1 MLDNYLIIIEKSKDG
16 YGAYCPD
23 VEGCVAVGD
32 TAEEAK
38 KEFLS
43 ALELHFQGL
52 KEDGLP
58 IPKPSSTF
66 AYSSGDCSGVLNVR
80 TKKSTHL
87 KLIKLAEQENVSV
100 SHLVND
106 AIIKQYG

>member
-1 MLDNYLIIIEKSKDG
+1 MLENYLIIIEKSKDG

-23 VEGCVAVGD
+23 VPGCVAIGD
-32 TAEEAK
+32 TIEEAR
-38 KEFLS
+38 KEFLT
-43 ALELHFQGL
+43 ALEIHFEGL
-52 KEDGLP
+52 KADGLV
-58 IPKPSSTF
+58 IPQPTSSF
-66 AYSSGDCSGVLNVR
+66 AFTSDDCSGVLNVR

-87 KLIKLAEQENVSV
+87 KLIKLAEKENVSV

>member
-1 MLDNYLIIIEKSKDG
+1 MANYMIIIEKAGKNYS
-16 YGAYCPD
+16 AYSPD
-23 VEGCVAVGD
+23 VDGCMATGKTVED
-32 TAEEAK
+32 AK
-38 KEFLS
+38 KNY
-43 ALELHFQGL
+43 LETLAFHFEGL

-58 IPKPSSTF
+58 IPQPTSAF
-66 AYSSGDCSGVLNVR
+66 AFTSDDCSGVLNVR

-87 KLIKLAEQENVSV
+87 KLIKLAEKEKVSV

>member
-1 MLDNYLIIIEKSKDG
+1 MLDNYLIIIEKSEDG

-23 VEGCVAVGD
+23 VPGCAAVGD
-32 TAEEAK
+32 TPEEAR
-38 KEFLS
+38 KEFLA
-43 ALELHFQGL
+43 ALELHFEGL

-58 IPKPSSTF
+58 IPEPSSSF
-66 AYSSGDCSGVLNVR
+66 AFSSEDCTGVLNIR
-80 TKKSTHL
+80 CKKSTHL
-87 KLIKLAEQENVSV
+87 KLVKLAEKENVSV

>member
-1 MLDNYLIIIEKSKDG
+1 MTDNYLIIIEKSQNG

-23 VEGCVAVGD
+23 VPGCVAFGD
-32 TAEEAK
+32 TQEETR

-43 ALELHFQGL
+43 ALELHIKGL
-52 KEDGLP
+52 EEDGLP
-58 IPKPSSTF
+58 IPHASSSF
-66 AYSSGDCSGVLNVR
+66 AFSSDDCTGVLNIR

-87 KLIKLAEQENVSV
+87 KLIKLAEKENVSV

>member
-1 MLDNYLIIIEKSKDG
+1 MENYLIIIEKSENG
-16 YGAYCPD
+16 YSAYSPD
-23 VEGCVAVGD
+23 VPGCAAAGS
-32 TAEEAK
+32 TADEARS
-38 KEFLS
+38 EFLS
-43 ALELHFQGL
+43 ALEFHFEGL

-58 IPKPSSTF
+58 IPKASSSF
-66 AYSSGDCSGVLNVR
+66 AFTSDDCSGVLNIR

-100 SHLVND
+100 SHLVNG

>member
-1 MLDNYLIIIEKSKDG
+1 MDNYLIIIEKSDDG

-23 VEGCVAVGD
+23 VPGCVAAGD
-32 TAEEAK
+32 TVGEARK
-38 KEFLS
+38 NFLE
-43 ALELHFQGL
+43 ALEFHFEGL
-52 KEDGLP
+52 KEDGLE
-58 IPKPSSTF
+58 IPKPSSSF
-66 AYSSGDCSGVLNVR
+66 AFSSEDCTGVLNVR

-87 KLIKLAEQENVSV
+87 KLIKIAEKENVSI

>member
-1 MLDNYLIIIEKSKDG
+1 MDNYLIIIERQENNFS
-16 YGAYCPD
+16 AYCPD
-23 VEGCVAVGD
+23 VDGCIATGA
-32 TAEEAK
+32 TADEARK
-38 KEFLS
+38 NFLE
-43 ALELHFQGL
+43 ALEFHFEGL
-52 KEDGLP
+52 QEDGLE
-58 IPKPSSTF
+58 IPKPNSTF
-66 AYSSGDCSGVLNVR
+66 AFSSADCTGVLNIR

>member
-1 MLDNYLIIIEKSKDG
+1 MLENYLIIIEKSQDG

-23 VEGCVAVGD
+23 VTGCVAFGE
-32 TAEEAK
+32 TPEEAR
-38 KEFLS
+38 KEFLQ
-43 ALELHFQGL
+43 ALEFHFEGL

-58 IPKPSSTF
+58 IPKPTSSF
-66 AYSSGDCSGVLNVR
+66 AFTSDDCSGILNVR

-87 KLIKLAEQENVSV
+87 KLIKLAEKENVSV

>member
-1 MLDNYLIIIEKSKDG
+1 LKNKKNNYS
-16 YGAYCPD
+16 AYCPD
-23 VEGCVAVGD
+23 VDGCVATGETPD
-32 TAEEAK
+32 IARK
-38 KEFLS
+38 NFLE
-43 ALELHFQGL
+43 ALEFHFEGL

-58 IPKPSSTF
+58 IPKPTSSF
-66 AYSSGDCSGVLNVR
+66 AFSSDDCSGVLNIR

-87 KLIKLAEQENVSV
+87 KLIKLAEQEHVSV

>member
-1 MLDNYLIIIEKSKDG
+1 MEDYLIIIEESENG

-23 VEGCVAVGD
+23 IPGCVALGD
-32 TAEEAK
+32 TPEETR
-38 KEFLS
+38 KEFLE
-43 ALELHFQGL
+43 ALKLHFEGL
-52 KEDGLP
+52 REDGLP
-58 IPKPSSTF
+58 IPTPKTKF
-66 AYSSGDCSGVLNVR
+66 AFTSDDCTGVLNVR

-87 KLIKLAEQENVSV
+87 KLIKIAEKENVSV

>member
-1 MLDNYLIIIEKSKDG
+1 MLDNYLIIIEKSEDG

-23 VEGCVAVGD
+23 VAGCVAVGD
-32 TAEEAK
+32 TPEEAR
-38 KEFLS
+38 KEFLT

-58 IPKPSSTF
+58 IPQPTTSF
-66 AYSSGDCSGVLNVR
+66 AFTSEDCTGILNIR

-87 KLIKLAEQENVSV
+87 KLIKLAEKEKVSV

>member
-1 MLDNYLIIIEKSKDG
+1 MQNYLIIIEKQENNYS
-16 YGAYCPD
+16 AYCPD
-23 VEGCVAVGD
+23 VDGCIATGETPEGARKNFM
-32 TAEEAK
+32 E
-38 KEFLS
+38 
-43 ALELHFQGL
+43 ALELHFEGL

-58 IPKPSSTF
+58 IPQPNSTF
-66 AYSSGDCSGVLNVR
+66 AFSSADCTGVLNVR

>member
-1 MLDNYLIIIEKSKDG
+1 MLDNYLIIIEKQENNYS
-16 YGAYCPD
+16 AYCPD
-23 VEGCVAVGD
+23 VDGCIATGK
-32 TAEEAK
+32 TENEARK
-38 KEFLS
+38 NFLE
-43 ALELHFQGL
+43 ALSFHFEGL

-66 AYSSGDCSGVLNVR
+66 AFASEDCTGVLNVR

-87 KLIKLAEQENVSV
+87 KLIMIAEKENVSI

>member
-1 MLDNYLIIIEKSKDG
+1 MLENYLIIIEKSEDG

-23 VEGCVAVGD
+23 VPGCIAVGD
-32 TAEEAK
+32 TPDEAR
-38 KEFLS
+38 KEFLE
-43 ALELHFQGL
+43 ALEFHFEGL

-58 IPKPSSTF
+58 IPQPSSSF
-66 AYSSGDCSGVLNVR
+66 AFTSDDCSGIIQFR

-87 KLIKLAEQENVSV
+87 KLIKLAESENVSV

>member
-1 MLDNYLIIIEKSKDG
+1 MDNYLIIIEKTENG
-16 YGAYCPD
+16 YSAYSPD
-23 VEGCVAVGD
+23 IQGCAAAGSTPD
-32 TAEEAK
+32 DARR
-38 KEFLS
+38 EFLS
-43 ALELHFQGL
+43 ALEFHIQGL

-58 IPKPSSTF
+58 IPKSSAAF
-66 AYSSGDCSGVLNVR
+66 AFTSDDCSGVLNVR

-87 KLIKLAEQENVSV
+87 KLIKLAEKENVSV

>member
-1 MLDNYLIIIEKSKDG
+1 MLDNYLIIIEKSENG

-23 VEGCVAVGD
+23 VHGCAAVGD
-32 TAEEAK
+32 TPEEAR

-58 IPKPSSTF
+58 IPEPSSSV
-66 AYSSGDCSGVLNVR
+66 AYTSDDCSGVLNVR

-87 KLIKLAEQENVSV
+87 KLIKLAELENVSV

-106 AIIKQYG
+106 AIVKAYG

>member
-1 MLDNYLIIIEKSKDG
+1 MLENYLIIIEKSKDG

-23 VEGCVAVGD
+23 VPGCAATGK
-32 TAEEAK
+32 TKEEAR
-38 KEFLS
+38 KEFLQ
-43 ALELHFQGL
+43 ALEFHFEGL

-58 IPKPSSTF
+58 IPKPSSSF
-66 AYSSGDCSGVLNVR
+66 AFTAEDCSGVLNVR

-87 KLIKLAEQENVSV
+87 KLIKMAEQENVSV

>member
-1 MLDNYLIIIEKSKDG
+1 MLENYLIIIEKQKNNYS
-16 YGAYCPD
+16 AYSPD
-23 VEGCVAVGD
+23 VDGCIATGATPD
-32 TAEEAK
+32 EAR

-43 ALELHFQGL
+43 ALEFHFEGL
-52 KEDGLP
+52 KEDGLT
-58 IPKPSSTF
+58 IPKPSSSF
-66 AYSSGDCSGVLNVR
+66 AFTADDCTGVLNIR

-87 KLIKLAEQENVSV
+87 KLIKLAEKENVSV

>member
-1 MLDNYLIIIEKSKDG
+1 MLSNYLIIIEKSENG

-23 VEGCVAVGD
+23 VPGCVSIGD
-32 TAEEAK
+32 TPEEARR
-38 KEFLS
+38 EFLS
-43 ALELHFQGL
+43 ALEFHFKGL
-52 KEDGLP
+52 KEDGLS
-58 IPKPSSTF
+58 IPEPSSSF
-66 AYSSGDCSGVLNVR
+66 AFTSDDCSGVLNVR

-87 KLIKLAEQENVSV
+87 KLIKIAEKENVSV